1 MPLSMPRASGNK
13 KPRGVS
19 GGANFS
25 FLVKEVTAKSAVGYR
40 YFIVLDLD
48 LVVFIIIVLLAS
60 KSCVCSL
67 CAAEHSY
74 TSLGQAYKSKTC
86 ANPANAATFSML

>member
-1 MPLSMPRASGNK
+1 MPLLEGNK

-19 GGANFS
+19 GGVNFS
-25 FLVKEVTAKSAVGYR
+25 FLVKEVTAKSVIGYR

-48 LVVFIIIVLLAS
+48 LFIVVIIVLLAS

-67 CAAEHSY
+67 CATEHSY
-74 TSLGQAYKSKTC
+74 TSLGQTYKSKTC
-86 ANPANAATFSML
+86 ANTPKAVGFSML